1 MRSRF
6 FMLVVLL
13 MAASSL
19 FGSHGAPLPQVDPK
33 NEAVNSYNDGLRYR
47 DRAWGYEKEL
57 ATTTDPAKRAKLE
70 EQIRKTY
77 AAAVRSQRAAI
88 KNNSQLFQ
96 AYSELGYALRKSGDY
111 PAALEAYDKALSLMP
126 NYAEAIEYR
135 AEAFLGLDR
144 VADAREAYLL
154 LFNGGDRNNAGLLA
168 TAMTKWLEQHR
179 ANAGNVPAQTIDEF
193 GTWLTQ
199 RKEISHETAAGGTWH

>member
-6 FMLVVLL
+6 FVFMILL

-19 FGSHGAPLPQVDPK
+19 FGSRGTPMPQVDPK
-33 NEAVNSYNDGLRYR
+33 NEAVKSYNDGLRYR

-57 ATTTDPAKRAKLE
+57 ATTTDAAKRAKLD

-77 AAAVRSQRAAI
+77 AAAVRCQRAAI
-88 KNNSQLFQ
+88 KNNPQLFQ
-96 AYSELGYALRKSGDY
+96 AFSELGYALRKSGDY

-135 AEAFLGLDR
+135 AEAFLGVDR
-144 VADAREAYLL
+144 VSDAREAYLM

-168 TAMTKWLEQHR
+168 AAMTKWLEQHR
-179 ANAGNVPAQTIDEF
+179 ANPGSVPAQTIDEF